1 MVGIYKINQI
11 YSDLSVQLLRLYKA
25 SYSHTQKNRLFRA
38 KLQNVFIYI
47 STIER
52 LSFYICY
59 KTYAK

>member
-11 YSDLSVQLLRLYKA
+11 HSDLSVQLLRLYKA
-25 SYSHTQKNRLFRA
+25 SHSHIQKNRLFRT
-38 KLQNVFIYI
+38 KKNVFIYF

-52 LSFYICY
+52 LSFYIWY